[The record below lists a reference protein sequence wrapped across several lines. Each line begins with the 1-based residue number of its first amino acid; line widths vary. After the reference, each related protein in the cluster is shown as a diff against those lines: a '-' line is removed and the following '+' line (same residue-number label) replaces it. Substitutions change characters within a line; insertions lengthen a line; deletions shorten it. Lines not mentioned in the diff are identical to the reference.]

1 MMSINI
7 VSDVLKAEVRAS
19 TFTLYLLRTPPVKR
33 KDRSTVPRPQSSLQL
48 LTISSRKHHT
58 FLGITSRHL
67 PTGHWPGD
75 DDEVPLDGN
84 CCQGK
89 YRHRSRK
96 TDSERVK
103 NATWNTD
110 NPENFKRKILE
121 IIYLILLLPRD
132 VGS

>member
-1 MMSINI
+1 MGQKTTDTENPTQ
-7 VSDVLKAEVRAS
+7 AETQTKYRRIYSHAFGCS
-19 TFTLYLLRTPPVKR
+19 
-33 KDRSTVPRPQSSLQL
+33 
-48 LTISSRKHHT
+48 
-58 FLGITSRHL
+58 SRHL

-96 TDSERVK
+96 TDSKRVK
-103 NATWNTD
+103 NATWNTG

-121 IIYLILLLPRD
+121 KIYLILLLPRD